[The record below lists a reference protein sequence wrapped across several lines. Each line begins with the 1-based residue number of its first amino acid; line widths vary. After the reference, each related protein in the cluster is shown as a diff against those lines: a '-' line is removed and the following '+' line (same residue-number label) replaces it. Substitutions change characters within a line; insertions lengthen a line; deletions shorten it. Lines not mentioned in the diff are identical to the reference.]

1 MTGAATTLAIFA
13 GTSCY
18 VFFSKKDFS
27 FLHASLNIGFW
38 VIRAL
43 SVISLFL
50 DISALSICI
59 GILGSVIFIGWIL
72 HDTSQILM
80 RADQLGYN
88 AHMGTFDLFMG
99 IIGLFSFVQL
109 CSSSI

>member
-1 MTGAATTLAIFA
+1 LGHSYPVGCFT
-13 GTSCY
+13 
-18 VFFSKKDFS
+18 
-27 FLHASLNIGFW
+27 
-38 VIRAL
+38 
-43 SVISLFL
+43 ISRYQR
-50 DISALSICI
+50 ALSICI

-99 IIGLFSFVQL
+99 IIGLFSFVHHL
-109 CSSSI
+109 FNFIDD